1 MKETFNKKN
10 ILTMTPIVI
19 VDILILGGW
28 ILYLKP
34 SQDMAIILIYVFP
47 ILFVANFFIAGIVY
61 FIKKRYTPF
70 FMLNAAVS
78 VIMIWFFFA
87 LYTEIESRKYNKYW
101 KFRIENTNYLINYSP
116 FYDIGDNYRISINL
130 ENGFFERSD
139 RGNAKTQNDTIYFS
153 SIDSTEYYIYK
164 GYLYNFKNIEKIK
177 VKKTHR

>member
-10 ILTMTPIVI
+10 ILTMTPIII

-47 ILFVANFFIAGIVY
+47 ILFVVNFIIAGIVY

-78 VIMIWFFFA
+78 VIMIWVFFA
-87 LYTEIESRKYNKYW
+87 LYTEIESRKYNKEW
-101 KFRIENTNYLINYSP
+101 KFSVDSINYRIEYSP
-116 FYDIGDNYRISINL
+116 FS
-130 ENGFFERSD
+130 ERSD
-139 RGNAKTQNDTIYFS
+139 NYWVGDGVYFGRERGTAKTQNDTIYFS

-177 VKKTHR
+177 VKKTY

>member
-47 ILFVANFFIAGIVY
+47 ILFVANFIIAGIVY

-87 LYTEIESRKYNKYW
+87 LYTEIESRKYNKEW
-101 KFRIENTNYLINYSP
+101 KFSVDSINYRIEYSP
-116 FYDIGDNYRISINL
+116 FS
-130 ENGFFERSD
+130 ERSD
-139 RGNAKTQNDTIYFS
+139 NYWVNINLGDGFFQGCDRGMAKIQNDTICFS

-177 VKKTHR
+177 IKKTY